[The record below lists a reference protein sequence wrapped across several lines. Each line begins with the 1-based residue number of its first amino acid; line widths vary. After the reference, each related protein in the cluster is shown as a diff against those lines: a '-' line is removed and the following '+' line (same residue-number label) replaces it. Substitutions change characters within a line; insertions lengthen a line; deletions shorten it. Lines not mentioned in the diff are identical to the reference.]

1 MYNIYMYKQR
11 FSQIL
16 LLPPAQVKAI
26 LDVPVQNSEQ
36 AATKLHLQV
45 IEALKITS
53 DIQALLFLN
62 S

>member
-1 MYNIYMYKQR
+1 MYNIYIYRQR